1 MPSPVKRRSYDSSTR
16 ARQAQE
22 TRRRI
27 VEAAAALFVR
37 DGYSATSISAIA
49 DGAGVAVPTVYAS
62 LRSKANIL
70 RAVVELTVRGD
81 DETAPLASRRR
92 WQEMERQQDPREQLA
107 LFAHLHRQICDREAA
122 VFAQLEAAAGADPE
136 ARQLLAEHDQRRYD
150 TQRRLARSL
159 HRRKQL
165 KTGTSGPRGRRRH
178 LDARERAHLSRA
190 RTRPKMESR
199 HLRAMG
205 LRTARGRPSTAAIEG
220 RVPACSAVAGR
231 VKTRWPN
238 AGMCGYPH

>member
-1 MPSPVKRRSYDSSTR
+1 MASPVKSRRSYDSSNR
-16 ARQAQE
+16 ARQARE

-27 VEAAAALFVR
+27 VEAAALLFLR

-49 DGAGVAVPTVYAS
+49 EEAGVAVATVYAS

-81 DETAPLASRRR
+81 DDAAPLATRAG
-92 WQEMERQQDPREQLA
+92 WQETERQQNPREQLA

-136 ARQLLAEHDQRRYD
+136 ATRLLGEHDQRRYE

-165 KTGTSGPRGRRRH
+165 KPGIAARAAADIIWTLASERTYLALVRDRGWKADNYEH
-178 LDARERAHLSRA
+178 WVAEQL
-190 RTRPKMESR
+190 
-199 HLRAMG
+199 
-205 LRTARGRPSTAAIEG
+205 AAALL
-220 RVPACSAVAGR
+220 P
-231 VKTRWPN
+231 PQ
-238 AGMCGYPH
+238 

>member
-1 MPSPVKRRSYDSSTR
+1 
-16 ARQAQE
+16 
-22 TRRRI
+22 
-27 VEAAAALFVR
+27 
-37 DGYSATSISAIA
+37 
-49 DGAGVAVPTVYAS
+49 
-62 LRSKANIL
+62 
-70 RAVVELTVRGD
+70 VRGD

-190 RTRPKMESR
+190 RTRPNDGKPTPTSDGSPNSSRPASYRRNRGPRPCIRLCAESGATLPSRRSAYEQR
-199 HLRAMG
+199 HAIRPRQAPPQTACRQGDGRIQAAGGTRPGTRRPLLR
-205 LRTARGRPSTAAIEG
+205 
-220 RVPACSAVAGR
+220 
-231 VKTRWPN
+231 
-238 AGMCGYPH
+238 

>member
-1 MPSPVKRRSYDSSTR
+1 MGSSVKRRRSYESSNR

-27 VEAAAALFVR
+27 VEAAALLFVR

-49 DGAGVAVPTVYAS
+49 EHAGVAVPTVYAS

-81 DETAPLASRRR
+81 DEEAPLTSRRR
-92 WQEMERQQDPREQLA
+92 WQEIERQQDPREQLA
-107 LFAHLHRQICDREAA
+107 LFARLHRQICDREAA

-136 ARQLLAEHDQRRYD
+136 ATLLLAEHDKRRYE

-165 KTGTSGPRGRRRH
+165 KPG
-178 LDARERAHLSRA
+178 LAAREAADVIWTLASERTYLALVRDRGWKADTYERWVAEQLEAALLAHQ
-190 RTRPKMESR
+190 
-199 HLRAMG
+199 
-205 LRTARGRPSTAAIEG
+205 
-220 RVPACSAVAGR
+220 
-231 VKTRWPN
+231 
-238 AGMCGYPH
+238 

>member
-165 KTGTSGPRGRRRH
+165 KPG
-178 LDARERAHLSRA
+178 LAAREAADVIWTLASE
-190 RTRPKMESR
+190 RTYLALVRDRRWKADTYERWVSEQ
-199 HLRAMG
+199 LAAG
-205 LRTARGRPSTAAIEG
+205 LLPQR
-220 RVPACSAVAGR
+220 
-231 VKTRWPN
+231 
-238 AGMCGYPH
+238 

>member
-1 MPSPVKRRSYDSSTR
+1 MPSSVKRRRCYDSSNR

-27 VEAAAALFVR
+27 VEAAALLFVR
-37 DGYSATSISAIA
+37 GGYSATSINAIA
-49 DGAGVAVPTVYAS
+49 EQAGVAVPTVYAS

-81 DETAPLASRRR
+81 DEAAPLVSRRR
-92 WQEMERQQDPREQLA
+92 WQEIERQQDPREQLA
-107 LFAHLHRQICDREAA
+107 LFARLHRQICDREAA

-136 ARQLLAEHDQRRYD
+136 ATQLLAEHDLRRYE

-165 KTGTSGPRGRRRH
+165 KPGLAVREAADVIWTLASERSYLALVRDRGWKA
-178 LDARERAHLSRA
+178 DNYERWVAEQLA
-190 RTRPKMESR
+190 
-199 HLRAMG
+199 AG
-205 LRTARGRPSTAAIEG
+205 LLPQ
-220 RVPACSAVAGR
+220 P
-231 VKTRWPN
+231 
-238 AGMCGYPH
+238 